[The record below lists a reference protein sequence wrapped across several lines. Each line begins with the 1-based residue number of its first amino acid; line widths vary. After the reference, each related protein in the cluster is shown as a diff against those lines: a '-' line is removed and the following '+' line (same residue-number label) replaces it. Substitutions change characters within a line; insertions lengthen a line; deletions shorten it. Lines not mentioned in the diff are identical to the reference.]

1 MADTESK
8 TFSSMTNEEQLAEVN
23 NAIYAVLRGGQSYKI
38 GSRSLSRAD
47 LSLLRAMREELQAEI
62 AAEGESSLLDNTY
75 VAVFEEPR

>member
-23 NAIYAVLRGGQSYKI
+23 DAIHAVLRGAQSYKI
-38 GSRSLSRAD
+38 GSRSVVRAD

-75 VAVFEEPR
+75 VAVFEPR